1 MIFNKVDICIHIC
14 HMGERV
20 IVYIYTAQHLQ
31 LTLEKN
37 DSQYTRKEI
46 NSSGTIRMTYF
57 EQQPQNY
64 RTQ

>member
-1 MIFNKVDICIHIC
+1 
-14 HMGERV
+14 MGERV